1 MEEVEIKYKFNPE
14 HFQELC
20 DSTGGKSIFT
30 YTPTKSGIIA
40 IVFTLVLTAIF
51 YIVAIKYPSVGFLI
65 FIGFVLIVWS
75 ILYFGYRLVA
85 YIKLRRNIKKYL
97 RFMEGKK
104 LSITVKNDFIK
115 IESDRGVFIE
125 RVDDVK
131 SVLLRDDC
139 ITLKSKED
147 VSYYFIAKS
156 MEAESYQRLKKIIES
171 KLI

>member
-1 MEEVEIKYKFNPE
+1 MEEAEIIYKFNPD
-14 HFQELC
+14 HFRELC
-20 DSTGGKSIFT
+20 DSRGGKSIFA

-51 YIVAIKYPSVGFLI
+51 YIMAIKYPSIGFLI

-75 ILYFGYRLVA
+75 IGYFGYKLVE
-85 YIKLRRNIKKYL
+85 YIKWRRSIKKYL
-97 RFMEGKK
+97 QFMEGRD
-104 LSITVKNDFIK
+104 LSITANNDFIK
-115 IESDRGVFIE
+115 IESDLGVFIE
-125 RVDDVK
+125 RVDDIK

-156 MEAESYQRLKKIIES
+156 MEAESYKRLKKIIES